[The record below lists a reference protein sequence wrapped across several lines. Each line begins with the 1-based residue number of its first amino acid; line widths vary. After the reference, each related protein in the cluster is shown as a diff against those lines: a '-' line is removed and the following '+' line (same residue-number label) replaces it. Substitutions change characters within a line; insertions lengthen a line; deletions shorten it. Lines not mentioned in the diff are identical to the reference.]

1 MYGDEVYGMA
11 WDSVY
16 SVYSDAGRT
25 SQESSVAVVV
35 GWRVLL
41 QRCSILFSD
50 SSSSSDPAT
59 AGTRSRSWCC

>member
-16 SVYSDAGRT
+16 SDAGRT
-25 SQESSVAVVV
+25 SQESSVAVV